1 MRKVTEKVVFIPRG
15 PSTVLTMDGSQFCI
29 LWNNYHGSLVNTLS
43 GLRRESDLVDIT
55 VVCGDGSKVRAH
67 QLILAACSTY
77 FRDFLRDHP
86 TKHPI
91 VLLPVEIRYPELKAM
106 IDFMYTGQVCVSQD
120 RLQSFIRGARYLR
133 IKGLEDNADD
143 SDIDDLPPDLDD
155 KASIDVSGSVGG
167 LVAANGETTTATTT
181 VKGRRVKDHRY
192 TQQVD
197 LGDSDDNREKWE
209 VVERKPVILPR
220 AQPLPQA
227 GSGIRRRRR
236 ARSAIRKRAMHLS
249 NNIVCYEQ
257 RTEGSDGGQERS
269 EPINKIRRL
278 GSPGHFH
285 DDDLDI
291 CTCTS
296 RKIWSVR
303 DTEALLKVWRETLTQ
318 VPPSYFIRS
327 MALCKRV
334 AKRLQAR
341 GIQKNW
347 RQCQVKMK
355 NLRREVRLYK
365 VSVGRNS
372 SRKPSEV
379 ATACEKLLPDIEEIF
394 NKEEE
399 IRREWYQMRAEER
412 LRAEGRLV
420 DGEAAPADIL
430 AQVAVLADSDLCD
443 EDTDAQECVVADGLE
458 TEGETAFTEG
468 DGFTEGEGG
477 FDGHVSTHPHV
488 STQADTAVHHIVE
501 NVTLQ
506 VVTKQEPQSSTD
518 M

>member
-1 MRKVTEKVVFIPRG
+1 
-15 PSTVLTMDGSQFCI
+15 MDGSQYCI

-43 GLRRESDLVDIT
+43 GLRREGDLVDVT
-55 VVCGDGSKVRAH
+55 VVCGDGNKVRAH
-67 QLILAACSTY
+67 QLVLAACSTY
-77 FRDFLRDHP
+77 FRDFLRDNP
-86 TKHPI
+86 SKHPI
-91 VLLPVEIRYPELKAM
+91 VLLPMDIRYPELKAM
-106 IDFMYTGQVCVSQD
+106 VDFMYTGQVCVNQE

-143 SDIDDLPPDLDD
+143 SDIEDLAPELENE
-155 KASIDVSGSVGG
+155 KGTGGVSGSGG
-167 LVAANGETTTATTT
+167 GGTGSGNGGESIATTT
-181 VKGRRVKDHRY
+181 IKGRRVKDHRY

-197 LGDSDDNREKWE
+197 LGDSDDNRDKWE

-220 AQPLPQA
+220 SQPPPPP
-227 GSGIRRRRR
+227 GSLRRRRR
-236 ARSAIRKRAMHLS
+236 ARSALRKRAMHLS

-257 RTEGSDGGQERS
+257 RTDGSDGNQERS

-334 AKRLQAR
+334 AQRLQGR
-341 GIQKNW
+341 GIQKSW

-365 VSVGRNS
+365 ESMGRNS

-379 ATACEKLLPDIEEIF
+379 ATACEKLLPDIEDIF
-394 NKEEE
+394 NKEEG

-430 AQVAVLADSDLCD
+430 AQVAVLADSDLGD
-443 EDTDAQECVVADGLE
+443 DDTDAQECVNA
-458 TEGETAFTEG
+458 EGMETEG
-468 DGFTEGEGG
+468 DGGAFTEGEGAFTEGEG
-477 FDGHVSTHPHV
+477 FEGDVGTHVVHAPP
-488 STQADTAVHHIVE
+488 DTAVHHIVE
-501 NVTLQ
+501 DVTLQ
-506 VVTKQEPQSSTD
+506 VVTKQEPHSGAD
-518 M
+518 L

>member
-1 MRKVTEKVVFIPRG
+1 
-15 PSTVLTMDGSQFCI
+15 MDGSQYCI
-29 LWNNYHGSLVNTLS
+29 LWNNYHGALVTTLS
-43 GLRRESDLVDIT
+43 GLRREGDLVDVTI
-55 VVCGDGSKVRAH
+55 VCGDGSKVRAH
-67 QLILAACSTY
+67 QLILAACSSY
-77 FRDFLRDHP
+77 FRDFLRDNP
-86 TKHPI
+86 SKHPI

-106 IDFMYTGQVCVSQD
+106 IEFMYTGQVCVSQE
-120 RLQSFIRGARYLR
+120 RLQAFIRGARYLR
-133 IKGLEDNADD
+133 IKGLEDNAED
-143 SDIDDLPPDLDD
+143 SDVEDLTGDLDPD
-155 KASIDVSGSVGG
+155 KSTIVRGNSAAAAAAAAVGG
-167 LVAANGETTTATTT
+167 GQSGTEQQSATTT
-181 VKGRRVKDHRY
+181 VKGKKVKDHRY
-192 TQQVD
+192 TQQVE

-209 VVERKPVILPR
+209 MVERKPVILPR
-220 AQPLPQA
+220 AQPALPPN
-227 GSGIRRRRR
+227 SSNRRRRR
-236 ARSAIRKRAMHLS
+236 ARSALRKRAMHLS

-257 RTEGSDGGQERS
+257 RTDGSDGAQERA

-303 DTEALLKVWRETLTQ
+303 DTEALLKVWKETLSQ

-334 AKRLQAR
+334 GRRLQGR

-365 VSVGRNS
+365 ESVGRNN

-420 DGEAAPADIL
+420 DGEAAPTDIL

-443 EDTDAQECVVADGLE
+443 EDTDAQDYVGGELE
-458 TEGETAFTEG
+458 TEGEGGAMTEG
-468 DGFTEGEGG
+468 EGAFTEGEGAA
-477 FDGHVSTHPHV
+477 FDGHVESQVLP
-488 STQADTAVHHIVE
+488 ADTAVHHIVE
-501 NVTLQ
+501 SVTLQ
-506 VVTKQEPQSSTD
+506 VPVVTKQEPHSATE

>member
-1 MRKVTEKVVFIPRG
+1 M
-15 PSTVLTMDGSQFCI
+15 
-29 LWNNYHGSLVNTLS
+29 
-43 GLRRESDLVDIT
+43 
-55 VVCGDGSKVRAH
+55 
-67 QLILAACSTY
+67 
-77 FRDFLRDHP
+77 
-86 TKHPI
+86 
-91 VLLPVEIRYPELKAM
+91 EIRYPELKAM
-106 IDFMYTGQVCVSQD
+106 VDFMYTGQVCVNQE

-143 SDIDDLPPDLDD
+143 SDIDDLPPDIDHD
-155 KASIDVSGSVGG
+155 KASIGDVSGSGG
-167 LVAANGETTTATTT
+167 GMVTANGETTSATTT

-220 AQPLPQA
+220 AQPPPQT

-236 ARSAIRKRAMHLS
+236 ARSALRKRAMHLS
-249 NNIVCYEQ
+249 NHIVCYEQ

-285 DDDLDI
+285 DDELDI

-334 AKRLQAR
+334 AKKLQAR

-365 VSVGRNS
+365 ESVGRNN

-379 ATACEKLLPDIEEIF
+379 ATACEKLLPDIEDIF

-412 LRAEGRLV
+412 LRSEGRLV
-420 DGEAAPADIL
+420 DGEVARADIL

-443 EDTDAQECVVADGLE
+443 EDTDAQECVVGDGME

-477 FDGHVSTHPHV
+477 FDDVGTHTHVVNAQP
-488 STQADTAVHHIVE
+488 DTAVHHIVE
-501 NVTLQ
+501 DVTLQ
-506 VVTKQEPQSSTD
+506 VVTKQEPQSGTEI
-518 M
+518 

>member
-1 MRKVTEKVVFIPRG
+1 MEQ
-15 PSTVLTMDGSQFCI
+15 SQYCI
-29 LWNNYHGSLVNTLS
+29 LWNNYHGSLVTTLN
-43 GLRRESDLVDIT
+43 GLRRDGDLVDIT

-67 QLILAACSTY
+67 QLVLAACSTY
-77 FRDFLRDHP
+77 FRDFLRDNP
-86 TKHPI
+86 AKHPF
-91 VLLPVEIRYPELKAM
+91 VLLPTEIRYAELRAM
-106 IDFMYTGQVCVSQD
+106 IDFMYTGQVCVNQE
-120 RLQSFIRGARYLR
+120 RLQSFIKGARYLR
-133 IKGLEDNADD
+133 IKGLEDTTDD
-143 SDIDDLPPDLDD
+143 SDIEDAPPDAENE
-155 KASIDVSGSVGG
+155 KSNVREVSASAGG
-167 LVAANGETTTATTT
+167 IGPVNGNEPSATTT
-181 VKGRRVKDHRY
+181 VRGRRVKDHRY

-197 LGDSDDNREKWE
+197 LGDSDENREKWE

-220 AQPLPQA
+220 SQSASHA
-227 GSGIRRRRR
+227 GSGLRRRRR
-236 ARSAIRKRAMHLS
+236 GRSSYRKRAMHLS
-249 NNIVCYEQ
+249 NQIVCYEQ
-257 RTEGSDGGQERS
+257 RTEASDGGQDRS
-269 EPINKIRRL
+269 EPINKIRRM
-278 GSPGHFH
+278 GSPRHFRN
-285 DDDLDI
+285 DDLDI

-303 DTEALLKVWRETLTQ
+303 DTEVLLKVWRETLTQ

-334 AKRLQAR
+334 GRRLQAR

-365 VSVGRNS
+365 ESAGKNS
-372 SRKPSEV
+372 ARKPSEV

-412 LRAEGRLV
+412 LKAEGRLV

-468 DGFTEGEGG
+468 EGFTETDGG
-477 FDGHVSTHPHV
+477 FDDGDTHTHVVNAQP
-488 STQADTAVHHIVE
+488 DTAVHHIVE
-501 NVTLQ
+501 DVTLQ
-506 VVTKQEPQSSTD
+506 VVTKEEPLSGTD

>member
-1 MRKVTEKVVFIPRG
+1 
-15 PSTVLTMDGSQFCI
+15 MDGSQYCI
-29 LWNNYHGSLVNTLS
+29 LWNNYHGALVTTLS
-43 GLRRESDLVDIT
+43 GLRREGDLVDVTI
-55 VVCGDGSKVRAH
+55 VCGDGSKLRAH
-67 QLILAACSTY
+67 QLILAACSSY
-77 FRDFLRDHP
+77 FRDFLRDNP
-86 TKHPI
+86 SKHPI

-106 IDFMYTGQVCVSQD
+106 IEFMYTGQVCVSQE
-120 RLQSFIRGARYLR
+120 RLQAFIRGARYLR
-133 IKGLEDNADD
+133 IKGLEDNAED
-143 SDIDDLPPDLDD
+143 SDVEDMAGDLDPD
-155 KASIDVSGSVGG
+155 KRTIVGNNSTAAT
-167 LVAANGETTTATTT
+167 VAAAGSGGQGGQEQQQQTSTTTT
-181 VKGRRVKDHRY
+181 VKGKKVRDHRY
-192 TQQVD
+192 TQQVE

-209 VVERKPVILPR
+209 MVERKPVILPR
-220 AQPLPQA
+220 AQPTLPA
-227 GSGIRRRRR
+227 SSGARRRRR
-236 ARSAIRKRAMHLS
+236 ARSALRKRAMHLS

-257 RTEGSDGGQERS
+257 RTDGSDGAQERA

-303 DTEALLKVWRETLTQ
+303 DTEALLKVWKETLNQ

-334 AKRLQAR
+334 GRRLQGR

-365 VSVGRNS
+365 ESMGRNS

-420 DGEAAPADIL
+420 DGEAAPTDIL

-443 EDTDAQECVVADGLE
+443 EDTDAQDYGVGGELE
-458 TEGETAFTEG
+458 TEGEAMTEG
-468 DGFTEGEGG
+468 EGAFTEGEGVG
-477 FDGHVSTHPHV
+477 APFDASVETQGVSLH
-488 STQADTAVHHIVE
+488 QDTAVHHIVE
-501 NVTLQ
+501 NVTIQ
-506 VVTKQEPQSSTD
+506 VPVVTKQEPHSATE